1 MDSGFYVLK
10 MLVGMYER
18 VVYGSAVAK
27 KNIYWPSGI
36 YRYKINAHFEK

>member
-1 MDSGFYVLK
+1 MTKPLWVTGKTLIMDSGFYVLK

-27 KNIYWPSGI
+27 KNIY
-36 YRYKINAHFEK
+36 